1 MLENAKRGRIALPE
15 NGVEIATLDFGGRG
29 PLALL
34 HHANGF
40 CAAVWEPVA
49 AHLARHFHVIAMD
62 ARGHGRSGKP
72 AGADAY
78 HWSWFGRDAI
88 GVADALCKEHGAT
101 SIALGLGHSF
111 GGTALVT
118 AAAYRPALFERL
130 VLVDMIVPPRPGSE
144 LELLRRIHGNPFAK
158 GARKRRAV
166 WPSREAA
173 REKWLGK
180 ELFADWDPRVFDL
193 YLAEGLQDRP
203 DGQVELACPPEIEAA
218 IFDGAGSLDVL
229 ELASKVRVPAL
240 VLWARA
246 GDFSYSHF
254 EDLAGQMTASE
265 LRVADAGHLVPM
277 ENPELVVRE
286 VLRFVGKAAKRPRS
300 EP

>member
-15 NGVEIATLDFGGRG
+15 NGVEIATLDFGGSG

-40 CAAVWEPVA
+40 CAAVWAPVA
-49 AHLARHFHVIAMD
+49 AALSRHFRVIAMD
-62 ARGHGRSGKP
+62 ARGHGGSSKP
-72 AGADAY
+72 MAEGSY
-78 HWSWFGRDAI
+78 QWGWFGRDAI
-88 GVADALCKEHGAT
+88 GVADALCREHGAA
-101 SIALGLGHSF
+101 SLALGLGHSF

-118 AAAYRPALFERL
+118 ASAHRPALFDRL
-130 VLVDMIVPPRPGSE
+130 ALVDMIVPPRPGSE
-144 LELLRRIHGNPFAK
+144 LEVLRRAQGTPFAD
-158 GARKRRAV
+158 GARRRRAV
-166 WPSREAA
+166 WPSRDAA

-180 ELFADWDPRVFDL
+180 ELFAGWDPRVFEL
-193 YLAEGLQDRP
+193 YLAEGLRDRP

-218 IFDGAGSLDVL
+218 IFDANSSLDVL

-240 VLWARA
+240 ILWARA
-246 GDFSYSHF
+246 GNFPYSHF
-254 EDLAGQMTASE
+254 ESLAEQMLAAE

-286 VLRFVGKAAKRPRS
+286 VLRFVQRS
-300 EP
+300 IG

>member
-1 MLENAKRGRIALPE
+1 MLEDAKRGRIALPE
-15 NGVEIATLDFGGRG
+15 NGVEIATLDFGGSG

-49 AHLARHFHVIAMD
+49 LALARHFHVVAMD
-62 ARGHGRSGKP
+62 ARGHGSSSKP

-78 HWSWFGRDAI
+78 HWGCFGRDATLV
-88 GVADALCKEHGAT
+88 GEALCQQHGA
-101 SIALGLGHSF
+101 SRIALGLGHSF

-118 AAAYRPALFERL
+118 ASAQRPELFERL

-144 LELLRRIHGNPFAK
+144 LFEQRRAQGNPFAE
-158 GARKRRAV
+158 GARKRRSV
-166 WPSREAA
+166 WPSRQAA
-173 REKWLGK
+173 GEKWRGK
-180 ELFADWDPRVFDL
+180 ELFTDWDPRVFEL
-193 YLAEGLQDRP
+193 YLAEGLHDRP

-218 IFDGAGSLDVL
+218 IFEANGSLDVL
-229 ELASKVRVPAL
+229 EIASKVRVPAL
-240 VLWARA
+240 ILWARA
-246 GDFSYSHF
+246 GNFPYSHF
-254 EDLAGQMTASE
+254 EELATLIPGAE

-286 VLRFVGKAAKRPRS
+286 VLRFVGKARRP
-300 EP
+300 

>member
-1 MLENAKRGRIALPE
+1 MLENAKRGRISLPE

-40 CAAVWEPVA
+40 CAAIWAPVA
-49 AHLARHFHVIAMD
+49 AALTRHFRVIAMD
-62 ARGHGRSGKP
+62 ARGHGDSSKP
-72 AGADAY
+72 AGEGAY
-78 HWSWFGRDAI
+78 EWGWFGRDAI
-88 GVADALCKEHGAT
+88 GVADALCREHGAS

-118 AAAYRPALFERL
+118 ASAQRPALFDRL
-130 VLVDMIVPPRPGSE
+130 VLLDMIAPPRPGSE
-144 LELLRRIHGNPFAK
+144 LDLLRRGQGNPFSE
-158 GARKRRAV
+158 GARRRRAV

-173 REKWLGK
+173 GEKWAGK
-180 ELFADWDPRVFDL
+180 DLFVGWDPRVFAL
-193 YLAEGLQDRP
+193 YLAEGLHDRP

-218 IFDGAGSLDVL
+218 IFDANSSLDVL

-246 GDFSYSHF
+246 GNFPYSHF
-254 EDLAGQMTASE
+254 EGLAAQMPAAE

-277 ENPELVVRE
+277 EKPELVVRE
-286 VLRFVGKAAKRPRS
+286 VLRFVQRS
-300 EP
+300 TG

>member
-1 MLENAKRGRIALPE
+1 MLENARRGRISLPE

-49 AHLARHFHVIAMD
+49 LALARHFHVVAMD
-62 ARGHGRSGKP
+62 ARGHGRSSKP
-72 AGADAY
+72 AGPEAY
-78 HWSWFGRDAI
+78 HWGWFGRDAI
-88 GVADALCKEHGAT
+88 GVAEALCQQHGAPR
-101 SIALGLGHSF
+101 IALGLGHSF

-118 AAAYRPALFERL
+118 ASAQRPELFERL
-130 VLVDMIVPPRPGSE
+130 VLVDMIAPPRPGSE
-144 LELLRRIHGNPFAK
+144 LDLLRRARANPFAEL
-158 GARKRRAV
+158 ARKRNAV
-166 WPSREAA
+166 WPSRAA
-173 REKWLGK
+173 AAEKWRGK
-180 ELFADWDPRVFDL
+180 ELFADWDPRAFEL
-193 YLAEGLQDRP
+193 YLAEGLLDRP

-218 IFDGAGSLDVL
+218 IFEGNGSLDVL

-246 GDFSYSHF
+246 GDFPYTHF
-254 EDLAGQMTASE
+254 QELASQMAGSE
-265 LRVADAGHLVPM
+265 LRVADAGHLVVM

-286 VLRFVGKAAKRPRS
+286 VMRFVQRS
-300 EP
+300 IG